1 MNLHSISNSH
11 FAYIL
16 CASVFCEA
24 VFLCR
29 LCALCG
35 RVCAA
40 DARARTRGSPS
51 QLFASCSPCRSAL
64 RPVVARVGATANNP
78 PTGRADLRCCTRAGA
93 RSEDSE
99 GLSRHAGPGAC
110 ALKEAWDTRH
120 HQCLE
125 RRAEVKRMVGVEM
138 TRGRNTSGQGS
149 EYPCPGDVRDRMAA
163 IAMAAAADPRFGRAY
178 VIWI

>member
-16 CASVFCEA
+16 CASVTTVFCEA

-78 PTGRADLRCCTRAGA
+78 PITPTEPDERTCAVQEQVRVQKTQKVSAA
-93 RSEDSE
+93 MPAPE
-99 GLSRHAGPGAC
+99 HA
-110 ALKEAWDTRH
+110 L
-120 HQCLE
+120 
-125 RRAEVKRMVGVEM
+125 
-138 TRGRNTSGQGS
+138 
-149 EYPCPGDVRDRMAA
+149 
-163 IAMAAAADPRFGRAY
+163 
-178 VIWI
+178 